1 MTDHYAVVGN
11 PIAHSLSP
19 RIHRAFAAQTGEDI
33 RYEKQLVEKGG
44 FAEFARNFFSAGGR
58 GLNVT
63 VPFKLDACEFADQLT
78 ERARAA
84 GAVNTL
90 AKQEDGS
97 VLGDNTDGAG
107 LVVDILHNL
116 RWSIRDK
123 KVLLVGAGGAA
134 RGTLLP
140 LLGEEPALVHIANRT
155 MQKAE
160 QLVAEF
166 TAHGSPNSRGALS
179 AGGLEVFPG
188 GFDLVINAS
197 SASLGG
203 ELPPLPREIIGP
215 GCKAYDM
222 VYGAEPTPFMRWARD
237 CGAEVADGLG
247 MLVGQ
252 AAESFALWRG
262 VMPQVAPVLAQL
274 RAELQKT

>member
-33 RYEKQLVEKGG
+33 RYEKQLVEKDG
-44 FAEFARNFFSAGGR
+44 FAEFARNFFAAGGR

-123 KVLLVGAGGAA
+123 KVLLIGAGGAA

-155 MQKAE
+155 LRKAE
-160 QLVAEF
+160 ELVAEF
-166 TAHGSPNSRGALS
+166 SAYGALS
-179 AGGLEVFPG
+179 AGGLENFSG
-188 GFDLVINAS
+188 NFDLVINAS

-203 ELPPLPREIIGP
+203 ELPPLPSEIIGP

-222 VYGAEPTPFMRWARD
+222 VYGAEPTPFMRWAREH
-237 CGAEVADGLG
+237 GAEAADGLG

-262 VMPQVAPVLAQL
+262 VMPEVAPVLARL
-274 RAELQKT
+274 RAELQEITE